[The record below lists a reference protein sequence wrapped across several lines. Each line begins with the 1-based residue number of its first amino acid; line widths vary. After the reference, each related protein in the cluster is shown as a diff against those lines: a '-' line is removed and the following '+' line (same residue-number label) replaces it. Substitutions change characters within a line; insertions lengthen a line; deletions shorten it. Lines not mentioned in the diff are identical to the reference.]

1 VDKTGTHN
9 VKKRTEKWTRAGELT
24 RQLVNP
30 KPLCATF
37 LPPYPFAVA
46 FYLQGMQCLMVLLGH
61 IVAAAQPFC
70 SRCANYS

>member
-1 VDKTGTHN
+1 MDKTGTHD
-9 VKKRTEKWTRAGELT
+9 VKNRAEKWTKAGGLT

-30 KPLCATF
+30 KPSCAAC

-61 IVAAAQPFC
+61 IVAAA
-70 SRCANYS
+70 

>member
-1 VDKTGTHN
+1 MLKIILKNGQLT
-9 VKKRTEKWTRAGELT
+9 GELT

-30 KPLCATF
+30 KPSCAAR

-46 FYLQGMQCLMVLLGH
+46 FYLQGMPCLMVLLGH